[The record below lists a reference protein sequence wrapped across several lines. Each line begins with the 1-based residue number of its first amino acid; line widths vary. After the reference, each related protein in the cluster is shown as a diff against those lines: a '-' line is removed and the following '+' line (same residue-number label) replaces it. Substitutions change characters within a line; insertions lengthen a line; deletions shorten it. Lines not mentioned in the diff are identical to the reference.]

1 VTGLPLVWGATDDEV
16 ARRYP
21 ADEMYDG
28 PTMALTR
35 AVSVAARADL
45 TYRWLCQV
53 AVAPYSYDLLDNWG
67 RHSPTTLTPGADALA
82 VGQLV
87 EVFTLT
93 EVEPG
98 HQWTGRTEGGPRRVF
113 GDLTATYA
121 AEPDPSV
128 GPDASRLLCRI
139 VLVAESRPARAR
151 AHALAWGDLVMMR
164 KQFRTLKS
172 LAERDARGL

>member
-1 VTGLPLVWGATDDEV
+1 MTVGLPLVWGATPAEV

-28 PTMALTR
+28 PTLALTR
-35 AVSVAARADL
+35 AVSVAAPADL

-67 RHSPTTLTPGADALA
+67 RRSPTRLTPGADALA
-82 VGQLV
+82 LGQLV

-93 EVEPG
+93 GVEPG
-98 HQWTGRTEGGPRRVF
+98 HQWTGRTQGGPRRVF

-121 AEPDPSV
+121 AEPD

-139 VLVAESRPARAR
+139 VLVAEKLPARVRAR
-151 AHALAWGDLVMMR
+151 ALAWGDLVMMR
-164 KQFRTLKS
+164 KQFHTLKA
-172 LAERDARGL
+172 LAERDARVL